1 VNAAP
6 RRAVAFVVVAAAFAC
21 VFVWG
26 VSGLPSFGHYPGPYG
41 DAVIASATKV
51 RHTSN
56 IPTTI
61 VFDYR
66 GFDTLGEEL
75 ILFMAAI
82 GVALVFR
89 EAREEDAD
97 VVAPIDDDEIRLQGV
112 LLVPILAVLGLQVI
126 AHGPVTPGGG
136 FQGGLILAGAVLMV
150 FLAGS
155 WAAYRRLTPEPA
167 MELVEAVGVGGYAVV
182 GLVILILGGAYLE
195 NVLPLGEGGQ
205 LDSGGT
211 IALLNWLSA
220 IAVFGSF
227 TLLFREFLTEML
239 AGRRAP

>member
-1 VNAAP
+1 VTAP
-6 RRAVAFVVVAAAFAC
+6 GRAVAFVAAGGAFAC
-21 VFVWG
+21 LFVWG
-26 VSGLPSFGHYPGPYG
+26 ASGLPPFGHYPGPYG
-41 DAVIASATKV
+41 DAVIASVTSV
-51 RHTSN
+51 RHTTN
-56 IPTTI
+56 VPTSI

-75 ILFMAAI
+75 ILFIAAI

-89 EAREEDAD
+89 ETRDEEAD
-97 VVAPIDDDEIRLQGV
+97 GVFPIDDDEIRLQGV
-112 LLVPILAVLGLQVI
+112 VLVPLLAVLGFEVI

-136 FQGGLILAGAVLMV
+136 FQGGVILAGAALLV

-167 MELVEAVGVGGYAVV
+167 VELLEAAGAGGYAVV

-220 IAVFGSF
+220 IAVVGSF

-239 AGRRAP
+239 TRRPLR